1 MKRLK
6 LSTPTEVRKALNR
19 IANMILNGQIDPKSA
34 NAIIYAC
41 NVVLGAIRTDEQE
54 KRLDELEK
62 LINESVRKRL
72 IVLFLEL
79 KTPATDFPNRLQR

>member
-19 IANMILNGQIDPKSA
+19 LANMILNGQIDPKSA

-62 LINESVRKRL
+62 LINESVGKR
-72 IVLFLEL
+72 
-79 KTPATDFPNRLQR
+79 

>member
-6 LSTPTEVRKALNR
+6 LSTPSEVRKALNR

-62 LINESVRKRL
+62 LINESVGKR
-72 IVLFLEL
+72 
-79 KTPATDFPNRLQR
+79 

>member
-19 IANMILNGQIDPKSA
+19 VANMILNGQIEPKSA

-54 KRLDELEK
+54 KRLDELTA
-62 LINESVRKRL
+62 I
-72 IVLFLEL
+72 L
-79 KTPATDFPNRLQR
+79 KQRGLL

>member
-54 KRLDELEK
+54 KRLDELTDI
-62 LINESVRKRL
+62 LRKRGL
-72 IVLFLEL
+72 I
-79 KTPATDFPNRLQR
+79 Q

>member
-62 LINESVRKRL
+62 LINESVGKR
-72 IVLFLEL
+72 
-79 KTPATDFPNRLQR
+79 

>member
-19 IANMILNGQIDPKSA
+19 VANMILNGQIDPKSA

-41 NVVLGAIRTDEQE
+41 NVVLGAIRIDEQE

-62 LINESVRKRL
+62 LINESVGKR
-72 IVLFLEL
+72 
-79 KTPATDFPNRLQR
+79 

>member
-6 LSTPTEVRKALNR
+6 LSTPAEVRKALNR

-62 LINESVRKRL
+62 LINESVGKR
-72 IVLFLEL
+72 
-79 KTPATDFPNRLQR
+79 

>member
-6 LSTPTEVRKALNR
+6 LSTPAEVRKALNR

-54 KRLDELEK
+54 KRLDELTDI
-62 LINESVRKRL
+62 LRKRGL
-72 IVLFLEL
+72 I
-79 KTPATDFPNRLQR
+79 Q